1 MIRFVLVMAS
11 QKKPMMEVTVTIEDA
26 RVGQEEA
33 VEIVEPTA
41 TLIGDGTT
49 VTETD
54 EIVVWGSSTQGIV
67 DGTSKKR
74 IAGGPPFNKD
84 EHSRPK
90 VKTAPKTNIPLK
102 FTGHLPNLGTVTK
115 TEEERLQSLYGRIDG
130 ESYLIQ
136 KNRHATRG
144 KFYVT
149 VKDAQTLRPKEWIN
163 DSILNFVWVQLTERF
178 QGQQENGI
186 RIGFFPCFF

>member
-26 RVGQEEA
+26 RVAQEEA

-49 VTETD
+49 VTKTD
-54 EIVVWGSSTQGIV
+54 EIVVWGASTQGIV

-74 IAGGPPFNKD
+74 IVGGPPFNKD

-115 TEEERLQSLYGRIDG
+115 TEEERLQSLYGRIGSLMILDP
-130 ESYLIQ
+130 LIS
-136 KNRHATRG
+136 
-144 KFYVT
+144 
-149 VKDAQTLRPKEWIN
+149 D
-163 DSILNFVWVQLTERF
+163 ILLMQHL
-178 QGQQENGI
+178 
-186 RIGFFPCFF
+186 